1 MAEKLA
7 LGVDVDV
14 IKKSFSDIFSGRVL
28 AWQLGGTM
36 LAALCFSAL
45 TSHKSS
51 SGALGFLLL
60 SLGFIA
66 AYVILSATGTVVARL
81 LATSDEEKGAGVA
94 PLHFLIDNVG
104 TSLLLPL
111 VVAGGTVA
119 LAALGCLYAWP
130 WSTEVGQGIMVF
142 LSPIM
147 FVLALCVVIDLFVL
161 LFLVPAM
168 IVNEQPPFL
177 YALRR
182 LIRLMWVRKAE
193 LAKVFV
199 LGLGLALVSLLP
211 VVFLIFVA
219 QALCGYVYA
228 VACGAAFTSLADFML
243 NVFDTML
250 VTAPICTVPLAFMNA
265 LAVNVYGDLVEDLD
279 MEEEA
284 AVAEENGTS
293 PSDGEDAGL
302 DVEGEENTEEPAN

>member
-1 MAEKLA
+1 MSEKSTF
-7 LGVDVDV
+7 GVDVDV

-60 SLGFIA
+60 GIGFMA
-66 AYVILSATGTVVARL
+66 AYVILSATGTIVARL
-81 LATSDEEKGAGVA
+81 LATSCEAKRAGVA

-111 VVAGGTVA
+111 VVSGGTVA

-142 LSPIM
+142 LAPIV
-147 FVLALCVVIDLFVL
+147 FVIALCVVIDLFVL

-168 IVNEQPPFL
+168 IVNEQPPFM
-177 YALRR
+177 YAFRHLV
-182 LIRLMWVRKAE
+182 RLMWVRKME
-193 LAKVFV
+193 LAKVFIV
-199 LGLGLALVSLLP
+199 GLGLALVTLLP

-219 QALCGYVYA
+219 REVCGYVYA
-228 VACGAAFTSLADFML
+228 VACGSAFTSLAAFML
-243 NVFDTML
+243 NVFETML

-265 LAVNVYGDLVEDLD
+265 LAMNSYGDLVDGLD
-279 MEEEA
+279 PEEEA
-284 AVAEENGTS
+284 VVAEENGAS
-293 PSDGEDAGL
+293 LSGGEDAGL
-302 DVEGEENTEEPAN
+302 DVEGEDEAEATE

>member
-1 MAEKLA
+1 MAEKETF
-7 LGVDVDV
+7 GIDVNR

-45 TSHKSS
+45 TSHRPSN
-51 SGALGFLLL
+51 GTLGFLLL
-60 SLGFIA
+60 SIGFIA
-66 AYVILSATGTVVARL
+66 AYVILSATGTVVVRL
-81 LATSDEEKGAGVA
+81 LATSDEAKGDGVA
-94 PLHFLIDNVG
+94 PLHFLIDNIG

-111 VVAGGTVA
+111 AVSGATVA

-142 LSPIM
+142 LSPIV
-147 FVLALCVVIDLFVL
+147 FVIALCVVIDLFVL

-182 LIRLMWVRKAE
+182 LVRLMWARKTE
-193 LAKVFV
+193 LARVFG
-199 LGLGLALVSLLP
+199 LGLGLAIVTLLP
-211 VVFLIFVA
+211 VMFLIFVA
-219 QALCGYVYA
+219 QALCAYVYM
-228 VACGAAFTSLADFML
+228 VASGAAFTSLASFML
-243 NVFDTML
+243 NLFETML

-265 LAVNVYGDLVEDLD
+265 LALNTYGDLVEDLD
-279 MEEEA
+279 PEEDA
-284 AVAEENGTS
+284 AEAEENGAS
-293 PSDGEDAGL
+293 PSGGEDAGL
-302 DVEGEENTEEPAN
+302 EVEGEEETQEPAN